1 MFFDPGGD
9 GWDIEDVAK
18 ILGVI
23 ALIGGFVAAVGRVM
37 LRSLDKHMSG
47 IAERLDERTK
57 PIQPTANGGKS
68 LPDVAAKLDLVLE
81 RQHDIAADV
90 TELRSEQAAIAAEFR
105 SDIRTL
111 GARLNQHATDRTIHT
126 KG

>member
-18 ILGVI
+18 LLGVI
-23 ALIGGFVAAVGRVM
+23 ALIGGFLAALIRYWTRKFASAVEGIVV
-37 LRSLDKHMSG
+37 KHT
-47 IAERLDERTK
+47 A
-57 PIQPTANGGKS
+57 PIQPNANGGKS
-68 LPDVAAKLDLVLE
+68 LPDVAAKVDLVLA
-81 RQHDIAADV
+81 RQSDIAADV
-90 TELRSEQAAIAAEFR
+90 TELKVEQAAIASEFR
-105 SDIRTL
+105 GDLRTL